1 MMRNFDSP
9 TKAGMEAD
17 ILSGDFRVF
26 SSSDGFPYFVAPV
39 FSTPAFSTSAV
50 CSCIFHFCIFHPC
63 DLLPHFPLLHFPL
76 PHFQRPLDNHDMP
89 CVSQVSDLGITVDTK
104 FKLSTYVSN
113 ICVKAHMKANLI
125 LRCFESRNISS
136 LIVAFKTYVCPVLE
150 YRSVVWNLSLIK
162 DIDKLKKYKE
172 GS

>member
-1 MMRNFDSP
+1 
-9 TKAGMEAD
+9 
-17 ILSGDFRVF
+17 
-26 SSSDGFPYFVAPV
+26 
-39 FSTPAFSTSAV
+39 
-50 CSCIFHFCIFHPC
+50 
-63 DLLPHFPLLHFPL
+63 
-76 PHFQRPLDNHDMP
+76 MP